1 MKSKFEIVFVGN
13 QPVSEGHVFRNLNPI
28 PETVEQNKRNS
39 SNRESNKV
47 FVHLRVVDAN
57 NTDLQGSDPTP
68 HP

>member
-1 MKSKFEIVFVGN
+1 MVFVRN

-57 NTDLQGSDPTP
+57 NTDLKGSDPTP